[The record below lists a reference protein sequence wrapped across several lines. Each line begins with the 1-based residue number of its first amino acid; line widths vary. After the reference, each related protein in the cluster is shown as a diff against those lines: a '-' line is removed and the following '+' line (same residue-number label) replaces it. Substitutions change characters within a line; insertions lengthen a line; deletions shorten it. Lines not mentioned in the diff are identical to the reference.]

1 MNLINQNGSRTDTML
16 TMNGISKSF
25 PGIKALEDVDFHI
38 MRGSIMG
45 LVGQNGA
52 GKSTLIKILSGAY
65 TMDRGEIVVDN
76 KKVFIDGVSSSK
88 KLGIVTVYQEFS
100 LIPTLTVADNI
111 FLGVENEICGT
122 KAFFSNRKISQ
133 KSRELLDSIGIPI
146 GPNEIIENLSRAE
159 QQMVEI
165 AKGFREGKKIYILDE
180 PTSSL
185 AEEEVNSLFKLI
197 RTVKEKGL
205 SVVFVSH
212 RLSEVLALCDQV
224 TVIKDGKN
232 VGVFKA
238 AELDV
243 HKLANY
249 MTSDQIDE
257 TIKRSINNTI
267 NSKKPFIRLSNFAR
281 ERYFKNL
288 SLELYKGEVLGV
300 GGLLGV
306 GRSEFFRSVLGVD
319 KKESGQIYINDI
331 LVNIKN
337 PLEALRQGIAYVTED
352 RRNEGLFYNQNIITN
367 ISISSLKKLLTKF
380 GFLKLAK
387 EKQKVKELVSSLNV
401 KISDINQLSM
411 SLSGGNQQKVVLA
424 RWLMA
429 NANTIIF
436 DEPTVGIDVGAKAEI
451 HKLIRELAKLDKV
464 IVAICT
470 EIPELLMVSDKII
483 VLRKNGTFSDIVP
496 ADNLDERIIRE
507 MIIKE

>member
-1 MNLINQNGSRTDTML
+1 MEQSSREPKNGTML
-16 TMNGISKSF
+16 TMTGITKAF
-25 PGIKALEDVDFHI
+25 PGIRALSNVDFYL

-65 TMDRGEIVVDN
+65 TMDRGEILIDN
-76 KKVFIDGVSSSK
+76 KKVNIDGVAASK

-100 LIPTLTVADNI
+100 LIPTLTVAENI

-122 KAFFSNRKISQ
+122 RTFFSNKKITQRS
-133 KSRELLDSIGIPI
+133 KELLAEIGIFIDPK
-146 GPNEIIENLSRAE
+146 EIIENLSRAE

-180 PTSSL
+180 PTASL
-185 AEEEVNSLFKLI
+185 AEEEVNRLFKLI

-212 RLSEVLALCDQV
+212 RLNEVLSLCDQV

-232 VGVFKA
+232 VGVFDSKD
-238 AELDV
+238 LDV
-243 HKLANY
+243 HKLASY
-249 MTSDQIDE
+249 MTSDQIAE
-257 TIKRSINNTI
+257 MSKREATNKLNG
-267 NSKKPFIRLSNFAR
+267 KKPFIRLSNFSR
-281 ERYFKNL
+281 KRYFKNL
-288 SLELYKGEVLGV
+288 SLDLYKGEVLGI

-306 GRSEFFRSVLGVD
+306 GRSEFFRSILGVD
-319 KKESGQIYINDI
+319 KKESGEIYIDGR
-331 LVNIKN
+331 LAKIKS
-337 PLEALRQGIAYVTED
+337 PLEALRYGIAYVTED
-352 RRNEGLFYNQNIITN
+352 RRNEGLFYNQTIVTN
-367 ISISSLKKLLTKF
+367 ISISALKNLLSIM
-380 GFLKLAK
+380 GFIRLSK
-387 EKQKVKELVSSLNV
+387 ERKKVEELVNDLNI
-401 KISDINQLSM
+401 KITDVNQLSM

-451 HKLIRELAKLDKV
+451 HKLISDLARLGKV

-470 EIPELLMVSDKII
+470 EIPELLMVSDKIV
-483 VLRKNGTFSDIVP
+483 VLRKNGTFSEVVQACDV
-496 ADNLDERIIRE
+496 DERMIRE